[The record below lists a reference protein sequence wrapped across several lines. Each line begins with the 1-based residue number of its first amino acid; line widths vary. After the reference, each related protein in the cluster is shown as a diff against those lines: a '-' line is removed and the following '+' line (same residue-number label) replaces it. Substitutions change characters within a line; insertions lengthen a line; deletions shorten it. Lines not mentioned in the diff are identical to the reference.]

1 MLASIVIRTYNESKH
16 LGELLSAISNQELND
31 ESIEIVIVDS
41 GSTDSTLEIAKNFET
56 KIVHIRKEDFTFGR
70 SLNIGCDAAR
80 GEVLVFISGHCVPKG
95 ENWLSE
101 LIKPLKNN
109 ESEYVYGRQIGDE
122 DSKYSER
129 QLLNKYFPNESSIPQ
144 EGFFCNN
151 ATSAIL
157 KSVWEHEKF
166 DEELTGLEDMALAK
180 QLLKRNLRIGYI
192 ASSVVY
198 HLHDETWTQV
208 KWRYERESYALRHI
222 MPEVH
227 VSFFDFLRYTLNAI
241 FLDIVQSLKDG
252 VFFRYFIEII
262 QFRTMQYWG
271 TFRGNQEHRKL
282 SSSMKERYFY
292 PKYK

>member
-1 MLASIVIRTYNESKH
+1 LLASIIIRTYNESKH
-16 LGELLSAISNQELND
+16 LEDLLIAINDQKLNG
-31 ESIEIVIVDS
+31 IEAEIIVVDS
-41 GSTDSTLEIAKNFET
+41 GSIDGTLEIIKKFDT
-56 KIVHIRKEDFTFGR
+56 RLIHIKKEEFTFGR

-80 GEVLVFISGHCVPKG
+80 GEALVFISGHCIPKG
-95 ENWLSE
+95 DEWLSE
-101 LIKPLKNN
+101 LIEPLKNKR
-109 ESEYVYGRQIGDE
+109 SEYVYGRQIGDE
-122 DSKYSER
+122 YSKYSER
-129 QLLNKYFPNESSIPQ
+129 QLLNKYFPDESKIPQ

-157 KSVWEHEKF
+157 KSVWEKDKF

-180 QLLKRNLRIGYI
+180 KLVKKKLRIGYV

-227 VSFFDFLRYTLNAI
+227 VSFLDFLRYTGNAI
-241 FLDIVQSLKDG
+241 FLDILQSMKDG
-252 VFFRYFIEII
+252 VFLKYCIQII
-262 QFRTMQYWG
+262 QFRIMQYWG
-271 TFRGNQEHRKL
+271 TFLGNKEHRKL

-292 PKYK
+292 PR